1 MLRGGITF
9 LQLLGL
15 ERGDYNYYKK
25 YFCEYHHF
33 DVICYEKGVYDQIEA
48 IAIPWTYQLNRFR
61 SPKPLSENI

>member
-33 DVICYEKGVYDQIEA
+33 DVIFYEKGVYDQIEA